1 MLVAEKQEVALKTG
15 KSNNRNIIRVINYIV
30 NMKEKYFE
38 GGGYRKEKK
47 EGGWGVHEG
56 YQLIF
61 LMLMERKLIGMIIMV
76 IT

>member
-15 KSNNRNIIRVINYIV
+15 KSNNKNISRVINYIV
-30 NMKEKYFE
+30 NTKGKYFE
-38 GGGYRKEKK
+38 GGGHRKEKK
-47 EGGWGVHEG
+47 KGGWRVHEG

-61 LMLMERKLIGMIIMV
+61 LMLMERKLIGMIIKV